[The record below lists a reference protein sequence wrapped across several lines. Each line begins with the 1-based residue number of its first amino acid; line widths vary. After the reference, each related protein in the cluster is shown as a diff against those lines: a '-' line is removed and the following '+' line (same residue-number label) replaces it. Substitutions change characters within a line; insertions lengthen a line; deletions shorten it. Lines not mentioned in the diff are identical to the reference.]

1 MSLEDEKQQLR
12 RAAKKKRAALAGQGG
27 GNAAENLAGNF
38 SKVIEAGGAE
48 GQDVS
53 LTVFGY
59 WPMADEIDVRPLMT
73 RLCEDGW
80 KVALPVVVAKG
91 EPLIFRRW
99 RPGMVLQAGGFGTRH
114 PYPDS
119 GPDLGPDL
127 GPEAPEMVPDILLV
141 PLLAFDNRGF
151 RLGWGGGFYDRTLAR
166 LRAAGEVNAVGIA
179 YQGQKVDSVPHSSHD
194 QPLDRV
200 VTEEGI
206 LEIARK

>member
-48 GQDVS
+48 GQDMS

-73 RLCEDGW
+73 RLFEDGW

-99 RPGMVLQAGGFGTRH
+99 RPGMVLQAGGFGTLH
-114 PYPDS
+114 P
-119 GPDLGPDL
+119 
-127 GPEAPEMVPDILLV
+127 GPEAPEIVPDILLV

-179 YQGQKVDSVPHSSHD
+179 YQGQNVDSVPHSSHD

-200 VTEEGI
+200 VTDEGI